1 MQFLQNRTQLNT
13 FSCFYFLI
21 HFASHSSAI
30 AALAYL
36 GYRANFEMNEGFSQH
51 KEKNILVITIHETFL
66 ILRYISW
73 GLALI
78 IGISLFYYLKIFF
91 SDHMLFF
98 VPVEEQRRLP
108 NNFDVSSED
117 GNSASVMTVSK
128 AALLRENNNP
138 GYIFDRLPNSVP
150 FRRLIF
156 HEST

>member
-1 MQFLQNRTQLNT
+1 
-13 FSCFYFLI
+13 
-21 HFASHSSAI
+21 
-30 AALAYL
+30 
-36 GYRANFEMNEGFSQH
+36 
-51 KEKNILVITIHETFL
+51 
-66 ILRYISW
+66 
-73 GLALI
+73 
-78 IGISLFYYLKIFF
+78 
-91 SDHMLFF
+91 MLFF
-98 VPVEEQRRLP
+98 VPLEEQRRLP

>member
-1 MQFLQNRTQLNT
+1 M
-13 FSCFYFLI
+13 
-21 HFASHSSAI
+21 SAI

-51 KEKNILVITIHETFL
+51 KEKNIQVIFIHETFL

-78 IGISLFYYLKIFF
+78 IGISVFYYLKILFL
-91 SDHMLFF
+91 DQMLFF

-108 NNFDVSSED
+108 NNFDVSSEEE
-117 GNSASVMTVSK
+117 GNSSNVMTVSK
-128 AALLRENNNP
+128 AAILRENNDP
-138 GYIFDRLPNSVP
+138 GYIFERLPNSVP